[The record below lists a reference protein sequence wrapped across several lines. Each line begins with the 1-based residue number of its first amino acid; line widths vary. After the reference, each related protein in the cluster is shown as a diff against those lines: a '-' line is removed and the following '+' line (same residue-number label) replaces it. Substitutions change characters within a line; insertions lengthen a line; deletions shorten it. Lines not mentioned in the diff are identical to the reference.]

1 MLQSQRT
8 GGSSW
13 IKISPA
19 GELRINSAAF
29 SPNYQNDKTF
39 FEMTN
44 GGLYYSTDGGN
55 SWQQIPNLQNTWIE
69 CLAFSP
75 AFSKDHI
82 IFAGTSS
89 GMFKEVFTAA
99 QISR

>member
-1 MLQSQRT
+1 
-8 GGSSW
+8 
-13 IKISPA
+13 
-19 GELRINSAAF
+19 
-29 SPNYQNDKTF
+29 
-39 FEMTN
+39 MTN